1 MMMKIRMP
9 TWSMHFFPGPRN
21 YRNFLTPR
29 KLTRKLRVVPE
40 L

>member
-1 MMMKIRMP
+1 MSETEIDR
-9 TWSMHFFPGPRN
+9 RN
-21 YRNFLTPR
+21 YLNFLTPR